1 MFVLYRWLHDSTVDD
16 YCYLNEMI
24 LAVQCSFSL
33 SSILCA
39 CTHTQNTN
47 AGAYVHTYTQ
57 THIHKFAYAPTH
69 TIQQKTLAVKKI
81 WRVWWIT
88 AFRQAFLPI
97 FTTSITFPM
106 KMDLNLPKFLLPN
119 CLLSIFAKDFY
130 GKVYTSASIHTH
142 IYTDSSALV
151 QTSLFMYWSVVT

>member
-1 MFVLYRWLHDSTVDD
+1 MFVWCSIRVFVLYRWLHDSTVDD

-39 CTHTQNTN
+39 HTHMRKPWMQMHM
-47 AGAYVHTYTQ
+47 YIL
-57 THIHKFAYAPTH
+57 IHKHIYISLHMLQHIPYSN
-69 TIQQKTLAVKKI
+69 KTLAVKKL
-81 WRVWWIT
+81 WRIWWIT

-106 KMDLNLPKFLLPN
+106 KMDLNLPKFFLPN
-119 CLLSIFAKDFY
+119 CLQSLSPKFFM
-130 GKVYTSASIHTH
+130 VRYTHLHPYIHT
-142 IYTDSSALV
+142 YALTL
-151 QTSLFMYWSVVT
+151 QL